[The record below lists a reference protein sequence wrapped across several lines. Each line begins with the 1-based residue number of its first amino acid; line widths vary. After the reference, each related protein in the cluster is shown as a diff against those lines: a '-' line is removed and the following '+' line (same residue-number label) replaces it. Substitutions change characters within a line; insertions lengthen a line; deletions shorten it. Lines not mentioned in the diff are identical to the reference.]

1 MKLMILLAA
10 GVSLDTWGIGVSYA
24 VSGIKIPVSSK
35 VVIGCINLCMTL
47 MAVFMGQWLGRWIPV
62 QWINRIAGGTLVI
75 LGIRMLWNIKG
86 QEGLGF
92 DKNASRILEWKESAA
107 MGIAISADAG
117 MAVLG
122 LIGQGKMIYFF
133 PVLAAASSLLFLTLG
148 GRIGGKI
155 KKIYPAGGLFLVIL
169 GLMRICQ

>member
-1 MKLMILLAA
+1 MHDSNGGFYGTMA
-10 GVSLDTWGIGVSYA
+10 GTVDPGTMDQ
-24 VSGIKIPVSSK
+24 PD
-35 VVIGCINLCMTL
+35 C
-47 MAVFMGQWLGRWIPV
+47 R
-62 QWINRIAGGTLVI
+62 GTLVI

-86 QEGLGF
+86 REGLGF

>member
-1 MKLMILLAA
+1 MHDSNGGFYGTMA
-10 GVSLDTWGIGVSYA
+10 GTVDPGTMDQPDCRRNSCDPGDTN
-24 VSGIKIPVSSK
+24 
-35 VVIGCINLCMTL
+35 VVEYKRPG
-47 MAVFMGQWLGRWIPV
+47 
-62 QWINRIAGGTLVI
+62 
-75 LGIRMLWNIKG
+75 
-86 QEGLGF
+86 GLGF

>member
-1 MKLMILLAA
+1 
-10 GVSLDTWGIGVSYA
+10 
-24 VSGIKIPVSSK
+24 
-35 VVIGCINLCMTL
+35 
-47 MAVFMGQWLGRWIPV
+47 MGQWLGQWIPV

-75 LGIRMLWNIKG
+75 LGVRMAWNIKG

-122 LIGQGKMIYFF
+122 LVGQGKMIYLF
-133 PVLAAASSLLFLTLG
+133 PVMAAASSLIFLTLG
-148 GRIGGKI
+148 ERIGEKI

>member
-1 MKLMILLAA
+1 
-10 GVSLDTWGIGVSYA
+10 
-24 VSGIKIPVSSK
+24 
-35 VVIGCINLCMTL
+35 

-86 QEGLGF
+86 REGLGF

-122 LIGQGKMIYFF
+122 LIGRKNDLFF
-133 PVLAAASSLLFLTLG
+133 SCAGGGQFTPFLTLG

>member
-1 MKLMILLAA
+1 MIKRTGRNKSMKLMILLAA

-47 MAVFMGQWLGRWIPV
+47 MAVFMGQWLGRWI
-62 QWINRIAGGTLVI
+62 
-75 LGIRMLWNIKG
+75 RMLWDIKG
-86 QEGLGF
+86 REGLGF

-155 KKIYPAGGLFLVIL
+155 KKIYPAGGFFLVIL

>member
-1 MKLMILLAA
+1 MILLAV

-47 MAVFMGQWLGRWIPV
+47 MAVFMGQWLGQWIPV

-75 LGIRMLWNIKG
+75 LGVRMAWNIKG

-92 DKNASRILEWKESAA
+92 DKNASRILEWKESTA

-122 LIGQGKMIYFF
+122 LVGQGKMIYLF
-133 PVLAAASSLLFLTLG
+133 PVMAAASSLIFLTLG
-148 GRIGGKI
+148 GRIGEKI